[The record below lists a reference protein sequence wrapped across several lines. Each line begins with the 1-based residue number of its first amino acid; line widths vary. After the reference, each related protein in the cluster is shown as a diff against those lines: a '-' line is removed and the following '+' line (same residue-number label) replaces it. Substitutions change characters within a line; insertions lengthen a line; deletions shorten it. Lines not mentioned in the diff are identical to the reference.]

1 MKNRLVVK
9 ILNRI
14 KRWLHNLILSK
25 NRWIIPISE
34 QIDNLKTLDP
44 DYFAWLV
51 RHKLVEPFSTLMIP
65 TYQNNKNVLFSVVI
79 PVYNTSPALLEKAVR
94 SVMTQIYSNWGIV
107 ICNDASDS
115 TETLEYL
122 EHLKDNFG
130 GTQNITIITNKQ
142 NSGISESTNACVE
155 QSKGDFILFLDH
167 DDELY
172 PDALLKLNQ
181 AIDLNPNAALFYS
194 DEDYISS
201 DGYRHSYNFKPNFS
215 PSLLESHNYILHLMC
230 IKKEIFIKAGMLRKE
245 FDGSQDYDLLLRLMD
260 MGEKFVHVQDI
271 LYSWRENETSMLGG
285 MLKPEIFQTGKKAL
299 EEHYKRRGDNVEYI
313 NDYLEN
319 IRGFYRARFLMP
331 DNISILIVQICT
343 SSLQFNPYE
352 PLSSTALSI
361 KQSIDIKLTI
371 WNPSDPFPMQ
381 IADTDSDVVI
391 FLDSQLT
398 PHSWEEFLKETV
410 PLALRDHIG
419 AVGALIYSGDD
430 KIIAA
435 GRSLMPWGEM
445 RNDFFGYDSG
455 EKNSHAK
462 RTRDVISVSGAAMV
476 ISSKKLKNVLNEG
489 GLDQAMWDVEICLR
503 LNRQINGIINNS
515 NINNSFN
522 CYSRIV
528 FNPNAFLL
536 YKGTIEKY
544 HGSSMF
550 NVKHLADKY
559 NISQDPYLNLNL
571 IDTPNHEGSDKRIS
585 IPPYFEKKSFKI
597 SEKEAEQI
605 AFEKKKRDDFY
616 HKWIALYSLNL
627 KKSPQRVANLEYKPL
642 FSIILPTYNS
652 ELIFFKEL
660 IQSLQSQT
668 YKYFEICISDD
679 ASKNRDFLEFL
690 DELKAESDNINVV
703 RSEKNRGIAG
713 NTNQAIAIAKGE
725 WFILCDH
732 DDLVEPFALEMIAQY
747 INDNPDVDVLYSD
760 EDMIDQKGWRH
771 SPRLQPDWNPDM
783 LLSHMYCPHIVSF
796 KREVLNKICKPSLS
810 EQNNIDS
817 ISLHGVQATVSTLSP
832 FNPDMDGAQDYDFFL
847 RLTEKANNVGHIP
860 QILYSWR
867 SVQGSVALD
876 ACAKIYAYDAGKRA
890 LEAAIKRRE
899 EDAVV
904 LKAAG
909 TGLGVYRVKR
919 RVKKSSVTHIIEGG
933 SNHVV
938 SMINNIRNISNF
950 PVEIIVVCREGERD
964 LFDNLTIQSEAKIV
978 TCQKDATLSE
988 IYNTGA
994 SYSNEEYL
1002 IFSSKYIDLLDSDYP
1017 FGLIE
1022 HTQRDEIGAVGV
1034 KIIYPNGFYYHTG
1047 MILGVNGVRGYA
1059 HRNIWQSPGH
1069 WNFAACIRNYSAVS
1083 WDFMGVAREKFD
1095 EIEGFDSELNQLG
1108 DVDFCLK
1115 LVKKGYKN
1123 LYTPY
1128 ISAVLNRSVHFL
1140 EELRDKNEEDI
1151 IIKRHGAFINS
1162 GDPMYHPLMS
1172 KTVEDFSITL

>member
-1 MKNRLVVK
+1 MKNRLAVK
-9 ILNRI
+9 ISNRI
-14 KRWLHNLILSK
+14 KRWLQNLILSK
-25 NRWIIPISE
+25 NRWITPLSE

-51 RHKLVEPFSTLMIP
+51 RHKLIEPFSTLLLP
-65 TYQNNKNVLFSVVI
+65 TYQNSENVLFSVVI

-94 SVMTQIYSNWGIV
+94 SVMTQIYPNWEIL

-115 TETLEYL
+115 AKTLEYL
-122 EHLKDNFG
+122 EHLKDNLKD
-130 GTQNITIITNKQ
+130 TQRITIITNAQ
-142 NSGISESTNACVE
+142 NRGISESTNACVE
-155 QSKGDFILFLDH
+155 HANGDFILLLDH
-167 DDELY
+167 DDEIY
-172 PDALLKLNQ
+172 PDALLKIKD
-181 AIDLNPNAALFYS
+181 AVDKNPNASLFYS
-194 DEDYISS
+194 DEDYISL
-201 DGYRHSYNFKPNFS
+201 DGYRHSYNFKPDFS
-215 PSLLESHNYILHLMC
+215 PSLLETHNYILHLMC
-230 IKKEIFIKAGMLRKE
+230 IKKDIFVKVGMLRRE

-260 MGEKFVHVQDI
+260 MGEQFVHIQDI

-299 EEHYKRRGDNVEYI
+299 EEHYKRTGDKVEYT

-319 IRGFYRARFLMP
+319 IRGFYRTRFLMP
-331 DNISILIVQICT
+331 DELSILIVQIGT
-343 SSLQFNPYE
+343 GELQFNPYE
-352 PLSSTALSI
+352 ILSSTALSTNEP
-361 KQSIDIKLTI
+361 IDIKLTI
-371 WNPSDPFPMQ
+371 WNPSDPFPMELKN
-381 IADTDSDVVI
+381 TDSDVVI

-398 PHSWEEFLKETV
+398 PHSWEEFLKESV

-435 GRSLMPWGEM
+435 GRTLMPWGEM
-445 RNDFFGYDSG
+445 RNDFFGCDSG
-455 EKNSHAK
+455 EKNSPAK
-462 RTRDVISVSGAAMV
+462 RTRDVIAVSGAAMV
-476 ISSKKLKNVLNEG
+476 ISSNKLKKVLSEG
-489 GLDQAMWDVEICLR
+489 SLDQAMWDVEICFR
-503 LNRQINGIINNS
+503 LNRQLNNIINNPNS
-515 NINNSFN
+515 NNSFN
-522 CYSRIV
+522 CYRIA

-536 YKGTIEKY
+536 YKGTIDQY

-550 NVKHLADKY
+550 YVGHLANKY
-559 NISQDPYLNLNL
+559 NISKDPYLNLNL
-571 IDTPNHEGSDKRIS
+571 IDISNHEGSDKRIS
-585 IPPYFEKKSFKI
+585 IPSYFEKKGVKV
-597 SEKEAEQI
+597 SEKEAEKI

-616 HKWIALYSLNL
+616 HKWIALHSLNL
-627 KKSPQRVANLEYKPL
+627 KQSAQRISQLAYKPF

-652 ELIFFKEL
+652 ELIFFQEL
-660 IQSLQSQT
+660 IQSLKSQT

-679 ASKNRDFLEFL
+679 ASKNIDFLEFL
-690 DELKAESDNINVV
+690 DELKAKSDNITVV
-703 RSEKNRGIAG
+703 RSDKNRGIAG

-732 DDLVEPFALEMIAQY
+732 DDLVEPFAFEMIAQY

-796 KREVLNKICKPSLS
+796 KRSVLDKITNCSAL
-810 EQNNIDS
+810 
-817 ISLHGVQATVSTLSP
+817 LHHSRDKEIQEDMNQLFP
-832 FNPDMDGAQDYDFFL
+832 FNPEMDGAQDYDFFL
-847 RLTEKANNVGHIP
+847 RLTEKAQNVGHIP
-860 QILYSWR
+860 KILYSWR

-890 LEAAIKRRE
+890 LEAAIKRRG

-919 RVKKSSVTHIIEGG
+919 RVKKLSVTHIMEGG

-938 SMINNIRNISNF
+938 SMINNIKNLSTF
-950 PVEIIVVCREGERD
+950 PVEIIVVCREDERD
-964 LFDNLTIQSEAKIV
+964 LFDNLTVKSEAKIV
-978 TCQKDATLSE
+978 TCRKGAALSE

-994 SYSNEEYL
+994 SYSNEEHL

-1022 HTQRDEIGAVGV
+1022 HTQREDIGAAGV
-1034 KIIYPNGFYYHTG
+1034 KIIYPNGFFYHTG
-1047 MILGVNGVRGYA
+1047 ILLGVNGVRGYA
-1059 HRNIWQSPGH
+1059 HRNIWQSPGY

-1083 WDFMGVAREKFD
+1083 WDFIGVSKDKF
-1095 EIEGFDSELNQLG
+1095 EQVNGFDPQLNQLG

-1115 LVKKGYKN
+1115 LIQKGYKN

-1140 EELRDKNEEDI
+1140 EEMRNIDEEAVI
-1151 IIKRHGAFINS
+1151 LKRYNNYITN
-1162 GDPMYHPLMS
+1162 DPMHHELLS
-1172 KTVEDFSITL
+1172 KTLEDFSITM